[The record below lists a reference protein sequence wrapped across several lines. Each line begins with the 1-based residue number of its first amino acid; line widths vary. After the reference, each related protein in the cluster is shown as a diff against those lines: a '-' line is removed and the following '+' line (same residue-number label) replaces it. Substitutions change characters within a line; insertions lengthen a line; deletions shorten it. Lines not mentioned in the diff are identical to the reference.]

1 MKYLLVD
8 IGSTYTKL
16 TLADAEKR
24 KIIAKSKDITTIKTS
39 VMNGFRNALNK
50 IESEIG
56 KVEYDKA
63 ITCSSAAGGLKMVA
77 VGLGK
82 NLTAEAAKR
91 SALGAGA
98 RVLKTFSYE
107 LDLSKVREI
116 EELNPDIILLSG
128 GTNNGNKFN
137 ILHNAKMLSEL
148 NIKVP
153 IVIAGNEQV
162 SDEVAEILNGFETYI
177 TENVMPT
184 VNELNAD
191 PTRKIIRDI
200 FMRRIIFA
208 KGLSEYR
215 ENVGEVLMPTPDSVL
230 QAARLLSVGTE
241 NESGLGNLI
250 LVDIGGA
257 TTDVHS
263 IGYGLPEN
271 NDIRFEGLKEPF
283 DKRTVE
289 GDLGMRYSAVSLYE
303 SVGEEE
309 LKEYYDADYKTECK
323 RRSEDIMMVPDTE
336 QDKKIDTSIA
346 KACVNHSLD
355 RHVGNLRK
363 EYSNGRY
370 IYYQSGKDL
379 SSFNTIIGTGG
390 VLVHSENPEFILE
403 TKNAPL
409 YPKEPTKYLDK
420 EYILSA
426 MGLLA
431 TEDREAALEIMKNTI
446 EKI

>member
-16 TLADAEKR
+16 TLVDAEKR
-24 KIIAKSKDITTIKTS
+24 EIIAKEKDITTIKTS
-39 VMNGFRNALNK
+39 VMDGFKNALGKMENK
-50 IESEIG
+50 IG

-98 RVLKTFSYE
+98 RMLKTFSYE

-116 EELNPDIILLSG
+116 EELDPDIILLSG

-137 ILHNAKMLSEL
+137 IIHNANMLANL
-148 NIKVP
+148 NIKAP

-162 SDEVAEILNGFETYI
+162 AEEVAEILCDFETYT

-191 PTRKIIRDI
+191 PTRRIIRDI
-200 FMRRIIFA
+200 FMRRIILA

-215 ENVGEVLMPTPDSVL
+215 EKVGEVLMPTPDSVL

-241 NESGLGNLI
+241 NETGLGNLI
-250 LVDIGGA
+250 LVDVGGA

-263 IGYGLPEN
+263 IGHGLPTN
-271 NDIRFEGLKEPF
+271 NEVRFEGLKEPF

-289 GDLGMRYSAVSLYE
+289 GDLGMRYSAISLYE

-309 LKEYYDADYKTECK
+309 LRGYFEADYLAECK
-323 RRSEDIMMVPDTE
+323 KRSEDIMMVPKTE
-336 QDKKIDTSIA
+336 EDKKIEASIA
-346 KACVNHSLD
+346 KACVNHSIE
-355 RHVGNLRK
+355 RHVGKLRK

-379 SSFNTIIGTGG
+379 SEFNTIIGTGG
-390 VLVHSENPEFILE
+390 VLVHSEDPKFILE
-403 TKNAPL
+403 TKKDSL
-409 YPKEPTKYLDK
+409 YPEKPIQYLDR

-431 TEDREAALEIMKNTI
+431 TQDKDSALSIMKNCI
-446 EKI
+446 QKL

>member
-1 MKYLLVD
+1 
-8 IGSTYTKL
+8 
-16 TLADAEKR
+16 
-24 KIIAKSKDITTIKTS
+24 
-39 VMNGFRNALNK
+39 
-50 IESEIG
+50 
-56 KVEYDKA
+56 
-63 ITCSSAAGGLKMVA
+63 
-77 VGLGK
+77 
-82 NLTAEAAKR
+82 
-91 SALGAGA
+91 
-98 RVLKTFSYE
+98 
-107 LDLSKVREI
+107 
-116 EELNPDIILLSG
+116 
-128 GTNNGNKFN
+128 
-137 ILHNAKMLSEL
+137 
-148 NIKVP
+148 
-153 IVIAGNEQV
+153 
-162 SDEVAEILNGFETYI
+162 
-177 TENVMPT
+177 
-184 VNELNAD
+184 
-191 PTRKIIRDI
+191 
-200 FMRRIIFA
+200 MRRIIFA

-215 ENVGEVLMPTPDSVL
+215 ECVGEVLMPTPDSVL

-271 NDIRFEGLKEPF
+271 NEIRFEGLKEPF

-303 SVGEEE
+303 SVGEAE
-309 LKEYYDADYKTECK
+309 LREYHYADYKAECK

-336 QDKKIDTSIA
+336 QDKKIDISIA
-346 KACVNHSLD
+346 KACANHSLD

-409 YPKEPTKYLDK
+409 YPKEPIKYLDK

-431 TEDREAALEIMKNTI
+431 TEDKEASLSIMKNCI
-446 EKI
+446 QKL